1 MKMSK
6 QLLSVTVIICL
17 ALFMFACGEGEK
29 VAGLE
34 KQIEQLSSEKSD
46 LQNKI
51 TALEGEAA
59 KSGAGQ
65 TIKIAS
71 SLAITGALSVS

>member
-1 MKMSK
+1 MKVSK
-6 QLLSVTVIICL
+6 QVLSVTVVICL

-34 KQIEQLSSEKSD
+34 KQIEQLSSEKAD

-51 TALEGEAA
+51 TAL
-59 KSGAGQ
+59 
-65 TIKIAS
+65 
-71 SLAITGALSVS
+71 